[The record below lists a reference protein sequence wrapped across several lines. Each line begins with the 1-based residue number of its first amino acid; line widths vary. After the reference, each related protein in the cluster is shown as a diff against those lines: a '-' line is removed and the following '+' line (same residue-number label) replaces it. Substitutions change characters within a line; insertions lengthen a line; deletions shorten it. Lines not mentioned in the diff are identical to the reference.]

1 MNVKVVLLVALTL
14 VFLGVPASFARPE
27 YASSLNAEY
36 GVSSCGT
43 CHIDPNGGG
52 PRNAYGLSFQNQPN
66 HRADPN
72 AALIAI
78 GAPPNAN
85 PTGTATAT
93 MTSAA
98 TNLTNNITDVIETN
112 ENETNATEIAIES
125 GNFTITPVVT
135 TVEPAT
141 PVGTTIEPTIPV
153 STTKPSPGFGIIVTI
168 AAIFISIFIFR
179 TRR

>member
-1 MNVKVVLLVALTL
+1 MNMKVVLLVALTL

-52 PRNAYGLSFQNQPN
+52 SRNAYGLSFQNQPN

-85 PTGTATAT
+85 PTVTATAT
-93 MTSAA
+93 MTHAA
-98 TNLTNNITDVIETN
+98 TNLTNNITDVTETN
-112 ENETNATEIAIES
+112 ENETNAREIAIEE
-125 GNFTITPVVT
+125 GNATLIPVDT
-135 TVEPAT
+135 TVEPAP
-141 PVGTTIEPTIPV
+141 PVETTIEPTIPV
-153 STTKPSPGFGIIVTI
+153 STTKPSPGFGIVMTI
-168 AAIFISIFIFR
+168 GMVLSIIYLFR
-179 TRR
+179 KRR